1 MVDETKLASA
11 IHSAFEALVVEHVV
25 GCVMEK
31 WALSVDHCRLQAL
44 HFSLYFNDLLSIVLG
59 YNGSIGIQRAVVGQT
74 WQQTIKQ

>member
-1 MVDETKLASA
+1 MRQNFLAQFVH
-11 IHSAFEALVVEHVV
+11 ILTHWLCDRQLGLVREK
-25 GCVMEK
+25 K